1 MEFVKK
7 PLLCDRDVI
16 QNDDINTYG
25 FLVQEYLQEY
35 RNIIDSKRWEP
46 TGVKKIYKDESLLLM
61 DSTVSIESPVNKTV
75 DKVSCKTCHIGKD
88 NKSGVGSSMKSV
100 VTCHKCGKSSFKKN
114 FKSNINGYNGELF
127 KTLTCRGKGGT
138 MGTRTR
144 MGMRAPF

>member
-46 TGVKKIYKDESLLLM
+46 TGVKKIYKYESLLLM

-100 VTCHKCGKSSFKKN
+100 VTCHKCGKKV
-114 FKSNINGYNGELF
+114 I
-127 KTLTCRGKGGT
+127 
-138 MGTRTR
+138 
-144 MGMRAPF
+144 